1 VPYISVPAPILVE
14 RLSGRWTCRAE
25 GHIYH
30 TTFNPPVQPGICDV
44 DGSELYQR
52 DDDKPETVSRR
63 IDVYM
68 EQTAPLI
75 DYYRQRGLL
84 AEIDGQQSIDEV
96 TGQLLA
102 AILKG
107 QA

>member
-1 VPYISVPAPILVE
+1 
-14 RLSGRWTCRAE
+14 
-25 GHIYH
+25 
-30 TTFNPPVQPGICDV
+30 
-44 DGSELYQR
+44 
-52 DDDKPETVSRR
+52 
-63 IDVYM
+63 M

-75 DYYRQRGLL
+75 DSYRQRGLL